1 MKNTDISDPSLGF
14 SPRLRSET
22 RNSNSKW
29 FRVLVH
35 SPCHI
40 VEVNKQITNTIKQL
54 REQRN
59 STLRLT
65 TRSSNS
71 GVMTRPKQHY
81 ISLF

>member
-1 MKNTDISDPSLGF
+1 MKNTDISDPSLRF

-40 VEVNKQITNTIKQL
+40 FELNKQITNTIKQM
-54 REQRN
+54 REPRN
-59 STLRLT
+59 LTLRLT

-71 GVMTRPKQHY
+71 DVMTRPKQHY